1 MTGHLDRWV
10 THIAMTVVGAAAFL
24 YPFWL
29 PSATE
34 PGRAHAATAPLI
46 AATLGAL
53 AVAAV
58 LVDVRAGRWNGST
71 VALLGVLSAMAGF
84 LRLLD
89 LPAGGT
95 GMTFLVVLAGAAFG
109 PRFGHLLGML
119 AMAFS
124 SILTAG
130 IGPWLPFQMLTMGWI
145 GAGAGVIGL
154 VARGRI
160 GPWVLAAY
168 GWGAGFAYGAVMN
181 LWFWPFQRQGPTS
194 WVPGMSVSETLERYW
209 SFYALT
215 SLAWDA
221 AGAFANAVLIVVTA
235 PRLLPALRRFASR
248 LDPRVELAV
257 TPSCGTPSRRT
268 APAR

>member
-1 MTGHLDRWV
+1 MRRL
-10 THIAMTVVGAAAFL
+10 THVALVLVGIAAFL

-29 PSATE
+29 PASANADQ
-34 PGRAHAATAPLI
+34 AHGATAPLI
-46 AATLGAL
+46 AAAIGAL

-58 LVDVRAGRWNGST
+58 LVDVRSGRWNGST

-95 GMTFLVVLAGAAFG
+95 GMTFLVITAGAAFG

-130 IGPWLPFQMLTMGWI
+130 IGPWLPFQMLAMGWI
-145 GAGAGVIGL
+145 GAIAGLIGALISG
-154 VARGRI
+154 RGAV
-160 GPWVLAAY
+160 WVLAAF
-168 GWGAGFAYGAVMN
+168 GWISGFVYGAVMN

-194 WVPGMSVSETLERYW
+194 WQPGMTLLDTLERYW

-215 SLAWDA
+215 SFAWDA
-221 AGAFANAVLIVVTA
+221 AGAFANAVLIVLTA
-235 PRLLPALRRFASR
+235 PRLLPAMRRFASR
-248 LDPRVELAV
+248 LDPQVELAV
-257 TPSCGTPSRRT
+257 TPRCGTPSPRT
-268 APAR
+268 APAQ